1 MKDPTRK
8 LKIPKNRRPKDKQ
21 VLTWEQLRAIL
32 ASAERRDRLLLMLEM
47 TDALRPSELFALRW
61 LSFDD
66 ENTLSLTA
74 TVYRRQ
80 LRPFGKTVKSLGK
93 VHLPDGLADDL
104 RQWRL
109 ECPDPSPKAFIFP
122 NAEGGLLDPANYR
135 NRVLKPLAETLN
147 IPKLTFQV
155 LRRTMATKAQALGSV
170 KDIQAHL
177 RHSRA
182 DTTANEYMQELPES
196 VQQMVG
202 TVYALLTE
210 TTAQRRVM

>member
-1 MKDPTRK
+1 
-8 LKIPKNRRPKDKQ
+8 
-21 VLTWEQLRAIL
+21 
-32 ASAERRDRLLLMLEM
+32 MLEM

-66 ENTLSLTA
+66 ENTLSLTE

-104 RQWRL
+104 RQWKL
-109 ECPDPSPKAFIFP
+109 ECPDPQPKAFIFP

-135 NRVLKPLAETLN
+135 NRVLKPLAEALN

-155 LRRTMATKAQALGSV
+155 LRRTMATRAQSLGSV

-210 TTAQRRVM
+210 TAAQQRVM